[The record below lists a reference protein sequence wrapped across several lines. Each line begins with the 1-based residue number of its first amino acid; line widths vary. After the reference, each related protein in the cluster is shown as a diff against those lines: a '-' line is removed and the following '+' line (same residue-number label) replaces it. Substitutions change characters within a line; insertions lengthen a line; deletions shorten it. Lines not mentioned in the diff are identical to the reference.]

1 MSHPS
6 HDHDTGARN
15 APGPSRQTRQQRA
28 ILDAFES
35 RRRPLSVDEVHE
47 MARESVPSLGQR
59 TVYRVIRKFEDEGV
73 LSAVQIPGE
82 ADRYELAEIAAT
94 HHHHFHC
101 KTCDRVYDVEGCVG
115 NLNSMV
121 PDGFVISDHELTLRG
136 VCASCA

>member
-1 MSHPS
+1 MSPS
-6 HDHDTGARN
+6 PSDHAS
-15 APGPSRQTRQQRA
+15 GPQSDPSPTRQTRQQRA
-28 ILDAFES
+28 ILEAFES

-73 LSAVQIPGE
+73 ISAVQIPGE

-101 KTCDRVYDVEGCVG
+101 KSCDRVYDVEGCVG
-115 NLNSMV
+115 NLKSMV
-121 PDGFVISDHELTLRG
+121 PEGFVISDHELTLRG
-136 VCASCA
+136 VCAACA